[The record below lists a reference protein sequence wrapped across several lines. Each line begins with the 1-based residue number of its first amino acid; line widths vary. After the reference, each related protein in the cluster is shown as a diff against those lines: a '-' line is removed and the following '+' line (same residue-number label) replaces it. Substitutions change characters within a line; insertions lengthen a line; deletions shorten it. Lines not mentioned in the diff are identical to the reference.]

1 MKIRTEI
8 NDFYDL
14 SSCCDDDIEIVALLV
29 LLLELKPTQKMINE
43 LVSFKLTKYNEDIN
57 LLLDEMKI
65 STIRNI
71 IKVRELKK
79 EQLECVSIQ
88 LTK

>member
-1 MKIRTEI
+1 MRIKKEI

-14 SSCCDDDIEIVALLV
+14 SSCCNDDIEIVALLI
-29 LLLELKPTQKMINE
+29 LLLSLKPTTKMINE

>member
-14 SSCCDDDIEIVALLV
+14 SNCCNDDVEIVALL
-29 LLLELKPTQKMINE
+29 LLILDLKPTQKMINE
-43 LVSFKLTKYNEDIN
+43 LVSFKLTKYNDDIN
-57 LLLDEMKI
+57 LILDNL
-65 STIRNI
+65 TIRTIREI

-79 EQLECVSIQ
+79 EQLECVSLQ
-88 LTK
+88 

>member
-14 SSCCDDDIEIVALLV
+14 SNCCNDDIEIVALLI
-29 LLLELKPTQKMINE
+29 LLLSLKPSTKMMNE
-43 LVSFKLTKYNEDIN
+43 LLSNKLKNHSNNIN
-57 LLLDEMKI
+57 LILDNLTI
-65 STIRNI
+65 RTIRNI

-79 EQLECVSIQ
+79 EQLECLSIR
-88 LTK
+88 

>member
-14 SSCCDDDIEIVALLV
+14 SNCCNDDIEIVGV
-29 LLLELKPTQKMINE
+29 LLLLLDLKPTQKMINE
-43 LVSFKLTKYNEDIN
+43 LLGNKLKNHSKNIE
-57 LLLDEMKI
+57 LVLDTLTI
-65 STIRNI
+65 RTIRNI

-79 EQLECVSIQ
+79 EQLECVSLQ

>member
-1 MKIRTEI
+1 MRIKKEI

-14 SSCCDDDIEIVALLV
+14 SNCCNDDIEIVALL
-29 LLLELKPTQKMINE
+29 LLLLDLKPTQKMINE
-43 LVSFKLTKYNEDIN
+43 LLGNKLKNHSENIE
-57 LLLDEMKI
+57 LILDTLTI
-65 STIRNI
+65 RTIRNI

-88 LTK
+88 